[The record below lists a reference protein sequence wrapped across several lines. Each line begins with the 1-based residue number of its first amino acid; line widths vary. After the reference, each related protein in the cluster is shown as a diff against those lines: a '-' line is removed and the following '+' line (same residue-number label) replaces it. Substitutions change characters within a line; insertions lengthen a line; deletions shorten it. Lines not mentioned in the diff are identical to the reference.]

1 VLLQVLEGAGRADE
15 STGRGQRLR
24 RHSQAAHDRQ
34 TAAGRRQEQEEVRP
48 GSQACLQSLL
58 HQFCCFYRGWK
69 KLCFKEIL
77 TGFKGFFNVFEILCS
92 VKRFYV

>member
-1 VLLQVLEGAGRADE
+1 MNIVSYMGYSGWVARPTVGVLLQVLEGAGRADE

-48 GSQACLQSLL
+48 GSQACL
-58 HQFCCFYRGWK
+58 
-69 KLCFKEIL
+69 
-77 TGFKGFFNVFEILCS
+77 
-92 VKRFYV
+92 